1 MGLEPN
7 GYASDQERTFV
18 DYGFEG
24 CRPGTPP
31 PAGYGRGVVTP
42 HASFLA
48 LDFERGQAL
57 ANLAKLRRNFD
68 AYGTG
73 GFYDAI
79 DVVTGK
85 VSRYYLALD
94 QGMVMAA
101 IANELTG
108 DGFQTYF
115 AREIE
120 AAVRPVI
127 AMEEFTAGRAD

>member
-1 MGLEPN
+1 
-7 GYASDQERTFV
+7 
-18 DYGFEG
+18 
-24 CRPGTPP
+24 
-31 PAGYGRGVVTP
+31 P

-68 AYGTG
+68 AYGAG

-108 DGFQTYF
+108 DAFQTYF
-115 AREIE
+115 SSEIE

-127 AMEEFTAGRAD
+127 AMEEFTAGG